1 MNFFQYLNVSAGP
14 FASPT
19 MNVFVV
25 AIAIIWTLVWK
36 GLSLWRAARRGDRNW
51 FVALL
56 ILNTMGILDILYI
69 YVFSKKKKVETADKQ
84 A

>member
-1 MNFFQYLNVSAGP
+1 MNFSQYLNVSAGP

-19 MNVFVV
+19 MSVFVA

-56 ILNTMGILDILYI
+56 VLNTMGILDILYI
-69 YVFSKKKKVETADKQ
+69 YVFSKKEKAETADKQ